1 MTWPRAC
8 VRPTELLANHTSFR
22 IGGPAEWY
30 AEPQGLDE
38 LLALLREATR
48 HGVPVSVVGGGTN
61 LLVAD
66 RGVRGMVISLRRG
79 RPFRM
84 VEVLSQ
90 EEEPLVR
97 IRCGSAVYTQQLV
110 TLGGCHGWGGVD
122 LLTGLPGQIGGAIV
136 MNAQNI
142 GQFVER
148 IRLMS
153 LSGAIHEMTRE
164 QLQFAYRY
172 TRMEPGILVD
182 AILQFERCD
191 PRATLARIQQ
201 VLQYRNTTQEVTL
214 PSAGCAFK
222 NPPGLSAGRLIDQAG
237 LKGTRMGDA
246 RISLRHANFIVNLG
260 RATCDDVLSL
270 MEYVQRRVERSTGV
284 LLEPEVRLLGE
295 RW

>member
-1 MTWPRAC
+1 MTWPHNC
-8 VRPTELLANHTSFR
+8 VQPTELLANHTSFR
-22 IGGPAEWY
+22 IGGAAEWY

-38 LLALLREATR
+38 LLVLLREAQR

-66 RGVRGMVISLRRG
+66 RGVRGLVISLRRG
-79 RPFRM
+79 RAFRM
-84 VEVLSQ
+84 VEVLSH
-90 EEEPLVR
+90 EDEPQAQ

-122 LLTGLPGQIGGAIV
+122 ALAGLPGQIGGAIV
-136 MNAQNI
+136 MNAQQI

-148 IRLMS
+148 IRLVS
-153 LSGAIHEMTRE
+153 LAGAVHEFTRD

-172 TRMEPGILVD
+172 TRMEPGILID
-182 AILQFERCD
+182 AILRFERAD
-191 PRATLARIQQ
+191 PQATLARIQR
-201 VLQYRNTTQEVTL
+201 VLHRRNATQEVTL

-222 NPPGLSAGRLIDQAG
+222 NPPGISAGRLIDQAG
-237 LKGTRMGDA
+237 LKGTRIGDA

-270 MEYVQRRVERSTGV
+270 MDYVQRRVSRSVGI